1 MTAIHESGNS
11 SAFENLVAVYMEG
24 GRPSKIREDGDKI
37 LKIDM
42 QTHHSLLANN
52 TS

>member
-24 GRPSKIREDGDKI
+24 GRPLALVRSDRTRIKF
-37 LKIDM
+37 LK
-42 QTHHSLLANN
+42 
-52 TS
+52 

>member
-24 GRPSKIREDGDKI
+24 ALVRSDRTRIKF
-37 LKIDM
+37 LK
-42 QTHHSLLANN
+42 
-52 TS
+52 